1 MAYMSHVTH
10 DKLVGKYTATKEGI
24 GGNHI
29 SVVNEEIDGGLDP
42 EEVGVVGC
50 GGFQMSVRCCAPVGT
65 VKDIRNS
72 RVWCGEADG
81 EISIRESGTGRRI
94 STVGRKQGVFVTV
107 LRYHSGVMYAGM
119 SDGYLRAY
127 ETAPEDGDDYNILSE
142 SKKHTGDILCIETV
156 GPNIFTGA
164 RDWQVFVW
172 RWDSGVLH
180 AVDQFQ
186 GHQLPVRCLAY
197 ENRYLY
203 SGGDEGV
210 IRCIDMTSCR
220 EVITCGQVVPGF
232 PITCNKGGVKSLCAT
247 ADYLFSGDEESI
259 VVWSAR
265 TGEHIK
271 LLLRSEGAI
280 LTLLKDETGGR
291 IWSGGVDGVIRLWE
305 AAGDFALICSLND
318 HNGSFVR
325 GLVPLSRVSAT
336 KAWTI
341 SKTGVL
347 QLWYT
352 ESDCSE
358 FDNQT
363 SQEELRL
370 ISVIDSLR
378 DTIVTNYSRLED
390 HKIELRR
397 IELLEAGRKQQLVEA
412 FEKASNIGTK
422 RKYYGKL
429 FSYLS
434 KVKRD
439 QKAMLLCH
447 SLAATS
453 ISGLRVAYYG
463 KLRRYGAEVR
473 ENRNKIRYAA
483 SILGC
488 TERSLQMVY
497 FRKLR
502 DYANRWAMKKK
513 KSEVAHSFERHV
525 TGGLQRATLFK
536 WQRWTFKRRQAK
548 KRRTV
553 SHALFRHT
561 KNGLLYIYYAKLV
574 AYHSRERET
583 AKTGTLTDAL
593 ITTMWR
599 SMRHVYFVKW
609 LRWYRRKSDAG
620 RKRRFCQVLMRGTT
634 NGVIRMYY
642 MKWMDWMMNG
652 MYKALENKY
661 NEIQDNIKKLEI
673 KIKAQK
679 FVTEEELEKKLKS
692 LEQEI
697 EEAATETSTLE
708 NEASKLSTA
717 CTELEMEVNGYLHL
731 DPNKAVSEQVVAVC
745 AYLKARGVS
754 CRYDIKSISHADGR
768 NGRGVDTFSKGID
781 ITKRTLQQSGYVGN
795 EHWGCSSERIKEL
808 EPKYLREAHRGIKEI
823 ILGVDQMKY
832 YNERFPPH
840 LCQELLSNI
849 HVLYEVVTRVHGERL
864 AGEAVK
870 LREDKRAREL
880 DPYATTRGK
889 LINETQHSLTKSSA
903 TMAKTN
909 SGLAK
914 SSSGLAKKPPKRAVS
929 SEREHSSERPPRE
942 PRSPVTPTTPLKTS
956 PRARSVPPEGDAPQ
970 KKANPGFRIT
980 EDMTVLCV
988 TSKSAR
994 NAGLRIGDL
1003 LTHVG
1008 TKSIKA
1014 KTNYIHSIKQK
1025 HPGDFVD
1032 FRIVRGS
1039 TEKSIRIQMGEM

>member
-24 GGNHI
+24 GGNHL
-29 SVVNEEIDGGLDP
+29 SVVNEELDGGMDP

-50 GGFQMSVRCCAPVGT
+50 GGFTMSVRCCAPVGT
-65 VKDIRNS
+65 VKDIKNS
-72 RVWCGEADG
+72 RVWCGEAGG
-81 EISIRESGTGRRI
+81 EISIRESGTGNRI
-94 STVGRKQGVFVTV
+94 ATVGKKQGVFVTV
-107 LRYHSGVMYAGM
+107 LRYHSGVMYAGL

-127 ETAPEDGDDYNILSE
+127 DTSPTDGEDYNVLSE

-220 EVITCGQVVPGF
+220 EVITCGQVIPGF
-232 PITCNKGGVKSLCAT
+232 PITCNKGGVKSLCA
-247 ADYLFSGDEESI
+247 AGEYLFSGDEESI
-259 VVWSAR
+259 NVWSAR
-265 TGEHIK
+265 NGEHIK
-271 LLLRSEGAI
+271 LLLQSEGAI
-280 LTLLKDETGGR
+280 LTMLKDETGGR

-305 AAGDFALICSLND
+305 AAGEFALICSLND

-325 GLVPLSRVSAT
+325 GLVPLSRASAT
-336 KAWTI
+336 KAWAITK
-341 SKTGVL
+341 SGEL

-358 FDNQT
+358 FESHT
-363 SQEELRL
+363 SQEERRL
-370 ISVIDSLR
+370 VSVIDSLR

-390 HKIELRR
+390 HKVELRR
-397 IELLEAGRKQQLVEA
+397 LELLDAGRKELLIEA
-412 FEKASNIGTK
+412 FGRASKLGIK
-422 RKYYGKL
+422 RKYFGKL
-429 FSYLS
+429 LSYLS
-434 KVKRD
+434 KVRRD
-439 QKAMLLCH
+439 QKAAVLCH

-453 ISGLRVAYYG
+453 ISGLRASYYG
-463 KLRRYGAEVR
+463 KIRRFATESK
-473 ENRNKIRYAA
+473 ENRNKIKYAA
-483 SILGC
+483 SVLGC
-488 TERSLQMVY
+488 TERSLQTIY

-502 DYANRWAMKKK
+502 EFANRWAVKEKKVN
-513 KSEVAHSFERHV
+513 VATSFERHV

-574 AYHSRERET
+574 AFHSRERET
-583 AKTGTLTDAL
+583 AKSGSLTDAL

-609 LRWYRRKSDAG
+609 IRWYRRKSDAG

-634 NGVIRMYY
+634 NGVMRMYY
-642 MKWMDWMMNG
+642 MKWMDWMMSG

-679 FVTEEELEKKLKS
+679 FVTEEELEKKLQS
-692 LEQEI
+692 
-697 EEAATETSTLE
+697 LE
-708 NEASKLSTA
+708 NEIAEASDETKALEDEATTLSHS
-717 CTELEMEVNGYLHL
+717 CNELELEVNGYLHL
-731 DPNKAVSEQVVAVC
+731 DPNKAVSEQVVAIC

-754 CRYDIKSISHADGR
+754 CRYDIKTISNADGR
-768 NGRGVDTFSKGID
+768 SGRGAETFSKGIEV
-781 ITKRTLQQSGYVGN
+781 TKRTLQQSGYVGN
-795 EHWGCSSERIKEL
+795 EHWGCSTERIKEI

-832 YNERFPPH
+832 HNERFPAH
-840 LCQELLSNI
+840 LCQELLANI

-870 LREDKRAREL
+870 LRQDQRRREL

-889 LINETQHSLTKSSA
+889 LINEKSAAMQEKQGMMTK
-903 TMAKTN
+903 T
-909 SGLAK
+909 SGL
-914 SSSGLAKKPPKRAVS
+914 SRTGSTGRPPKRSPS
-929 SEREHSSERPPRE
+929 SPTERREQSPSSPT
-942 PRSPVTPTTPLKTS
+942 SPQKTS
-956 PRARSVPPEGDAPQ
+956 PRSRSVPSAAPTENR
-970 KKANPGFRIT
+970 KANPGFRIT
-980 EDMTVLCV
+980 DDMTVLCV

-994 NAGLRIGDL
+994 TAGLRNGDM

-1008 TKSIKA
+1008 TKSIKTKIA
-1014 KTNYIHSIKQK
+1014 YIHCVKQK
-1025 HPGDFVD
+1025 QPGELVD
-1032 FRIVRGS
+1032 FRILRGQ
-1039 TEKSIRIQMGEM
+1039 TVKSIKIQMGEMA